1 VQLAAS
7 VGYWIQLFIQRVV
20 IPITISAANIFCSQT
35 KNYIPRGYLSIPYSL
50 QNILLCG
57 AVAVYLNAVNNDII
71 QPICS
76 LHRRCLDVILVSAV
90 QFKFCVVVKIVR
102 ISFFCW

>member
-7 VGYWIQLFIQRVV
+7 VGDGFSCLSKELLFPSPSLR
-20 IPITISAANIFCSQT
+20 TFFCSQT
-35 KNYIPRGYLSIPYSL
+35 KIYIPRGYLSIPYSL